1 MPQYQQDTRN
11 NFFFT
16 IFCVSISLDYPG
28 VMLYYIEKNI
38 IGSNGSRHRIIEKGA
53 IIVNI
58 GQIARSQQML
68 YKIANK
74 NMDVSSS
81 GYSSKS
87 TGRSSSK
94 LSDSGLLNVQGSAVQ
109 DAGNNF
115 FSSPAALK
123 GSVRQIARRLYD
135 ASFSSDT
142 TGTSSA
148 QAENPVG
155 GDEILNT
162 IREQLGAKVES
173 QQQLYQ
179 PDKATLTGNFEQLQ
193 AVAESLVNRLQTV
206 TLSDETTKKIQELA
220 LEDAKSSAGVQEGG
234 ETDVANTPV
243 LSRMDYLNII
253 QEEVQK
259 FAPSKRAAAFNTMN
273 KVWEDEL
280 ERIGTHIKEKDP
292 NWTIWGDKFD
302 VSILDDYKAGINI
315 WV

>member
-1 MPQYQQDTRN
+1 M
-11 NFFFT
+11 
-16 IFCVSISLDYPG
+16 
-28 VMLYYIEKNI
+28 
-38 IGSNGSRHRIIEKGA
+38 EKGA

-74 NMDVSSS
+74 NMDVS
-81 GYSSKS
+81 GYSSKP

-94 LSDSGLLNVQGSAVQ
+94 LSDYSGLLNGWGSAAQ

-142 TGTSSA
+142 TGTSST
-148 QAENPVG
+148 QMGTSVG

-162 IREQLGAKVES
+162 IRKQLGIKVES

-179 PDKATLTGNFEQLQ
+179 PDKAALTGNFEQLQ
-193 AVAESLVNRLQTV
+193 AVAESLVSRLQTV
-206 TLSDETTKKIQELA
+206 TLSDETTKKIQALA

-234 ETDVANTPV
+234 GETDAANTPA
-243 LSRMDYLNII
+243 LSRMDRLNMI

-259 FAPSKRAAAFNTMN
+259 FAPSKRAAAFNTIN
-273 KVWEDEL
+273 KVWENEL
-280 ERIGTHIKEKDP
+280 ERIGSHIKEKDP

-302 VSILDDYKAGINI
+302 VSILDDYKAGINM